1 MFNRH
6 GCVSLINSLIECKDN
21 DCNQNRH
28 TMPAG
33 QWTASTVEEGI
44 VEQGIKEEYHTCP
57 QQYQAMVRVAFVGAV
72 HYMQPL
78 GKG

>member
-1 MFNRH
+1 
-6 GCVSLINSLIECKDN
+6 
-21 DCNQNRH
+21 
-28 TMPAG
+28 MPAG

-44 VEQGIKEEYHTCP
+44 VVQGKEEYHTCP
-57 QQYQAMVRVAFVGAV
+57 QQYQAMVRVTLVGAV

>member
-1 MFNRH
+1 
-6 GCVSLINSLIECKDN
+6 
-21 DCNQNRH
+21 
-28 TMPAG
+28 MPAG

>member
-1 MFNRH
+1 
-6 GCVSLINSLIECKDN
+6 
-21 DCNQNRH
+21 
-28 TMPAG
+28 MPAG

-57 QQYQAMVRVAFVGAV
+57 QLYHVMVRAEHVGAV
-72 HYMQPL
+72 HYMKPL